1 MSDSYSLANEWNVAI
16 HTTAKNVKL
25 VDAKAYKGNGT
36 WYVELLYEYED
47 GSGVHRRYY
56 PKVEFPFFC
65 GKLPPEEF
73 SSDRFG
79 RGELTIGLIANEV
92 AVFRG
97 NFCNPMSGQIVHDVC
112 VIDNLVKPAVHNM
125 TIEEIEKELGYK
137 INIINK
143 ENSNES

>member
-1 MSDSYSLANEWNVAI
+1 MTNFKVE
-16 HTTAKNVKL
+16 KL
-25 VDAKAYKGNGT
+25 VYAKAYQDKNDT
-36 WYVELLYEYED
+36 WYMELQYEYED
-47 GSGVHRRYY
+47 ESGVHRRYY

-79 RGELTIGLIANEV
+79 RSELTIGLFTNEV

-97 NFCNPMSGQIVHDVC
+97 NFSNPMTGQIMSDVC
-112 VIDNLVKPAVHNM
+112 VIDNLIKPAFNEM

-137 INIINK
+137 VKIVNK

>member
-1 MSDSYSLANEWNVAI
+1 MTNFTV
-16 HTTAKNVKL
+16 KNNFKAENAKL
-25 VDAKAYKGNGT
+25 VDATTYKDENGT
-36 WYVELLYEYED
+36 WYVELKYEYED
-47 GSGVHRRYY
+47 DSGIHIRYY

-79 RGELTIGLIANEV
+79 RDELTISLFANEV

-97 NFCNPMSGQIVHDVC
+97 DFWNPHSGQMMHDVC

-125 TIEEIEKELGYK
+125 TIEEIERELGYK
-137 INIINK
+137 VKIVNK
-143 ENSNES
+143 GE

>member
-1 MSDSYSLANEWNVAI
+1 MTNFRVKNNLKAE
-16 HTTAKNVKL
+16 NVKL
-25 VDAKAYKGNGT
+25 VDATAYQDENGT
-36 WYVELLYEYED
+36 WYMGLRYRYED
-47 GSGVHRRYY
+47 ESGIHERYY

-79 RGELTIGLIANEV
+79 RDELTISLFTNEV

-97 NFCNPMSGQIVHDVC
+97 NFLNPVTGRMMHDVC
-112 VIDNLVKPAVHNM
+112 IIDNLVKPAAPAHEM

-137 INIINK
+137 IKIIKK
-143 ENSNES
+143 ENSNEY

>member
-1 MSDSYSLANEWNVAI
+1 MTNFRVKNNLKAE
-16 HTTAKNVKL
+16 NVKL
-25 VDAKAYKGNGT
+25 VDATAYQDENGT
-36 WYVELLYEYED
+36 WYMGLRYRYED
-47 GSGVHRRYY
+47 ESGIHERYY

-79 RGELTIGLIANEV
+79 RDELTISLFTNEV

-97 NFCNPMSGQIVHDVC
+97 NFLNPVTGRMMHDVC
-112 VIDNLVKPAVHNM
+112 IIDNLVKPAAPDHEM

-137 INIINK
+137 IKIINK
-143 ENSNES
+143 ENSNEY

>member
-1 MSDSYSLANEWNVAI
+1 MTNFTVEN
-16 HTTAKNVKL
+16 HFQAKNAKL
-25 VDAKAYKGNGT
+25 VDATTYKDENGT

-47 GSGVHRRYY
+47 ESGIHRRYY

-79 RGELTIGLIANEV
+79 RCELTIGLLTKEV

-97 NFCNPMSGQIVHDVC
+97 NFYNPMSGQIMPDVC
-112 VIDNLVKPAVHNM
+112 VIDNLVKLADPVHEM
-125 TIEEIEKELGYK
+125 TIKEIEKELGYK
-137 INIINK
+137 IKIIDK
-143 ENSNES
+143 ENNDESC

>member
-1 MSDSYSLANEWNVAI
+1 MTNFTV
-16 HTTAKNVKL
+16 KNHFKAENAKL
-25 VDAKAYKGNGT
+25 VDATTYKDENGT

-47 GSGVHRRYY
+47 ESGVH
-56 PKVEFPFFC
+56 C

-73 SSDRFG
+73 GSDRFG
-79 RGELTIGLIANEV
+79 RCELTIGLITNEV

-137 INIINK
+137 VKIINK
-143 ENSNES
+143 EKPSNTQT